1 MKQQQPVKSNLH
13 KATQITAGLILALSA
28 SSSFAADRVVK
39 CQIDSSGSPSFKGK
53 CLFMPEKGGSFSLQS
68 VNRDRPIMEGLI
80 DVNVQIIEKGVAEVR
95 GLTTEGSNSRWG
107 EARRSDKDKACWVG
121 SDFRI
126 CAW

>member
-1 MKQQQPVKSNLH
+1 MKQQQPVKSTLH
-13 KATQITAGLILALSA
+13 RATQITACLILTLSA

-107 EARRSDKDKACWVG
+107 EARRSDKDRACWVG
-121 SDFRI
+121 NGFRV

>member
-1 MKQQQPVKSNLH
+1 MKQQQALKSKLH
-13 KATQITAGLILALSA
+13 RATQITAGLILALSA
-28 SSSFAADRVVK
+28 SSSFATDRVVK

-53 CLFMPEKGGSFSLQS
+53 CLFMPEKGGSFSLSNVKGVKPLTENVTNVS
-68 VNRDRPIMEGLI
+68 VS
-80 DVNVQIIEKGVAEVR
+80 IIEKGVAEVR
-95 GLTTEGSNSRWG
+95 GLTTDGGNSRWG

>member
-1 MKQQQPVKSNLH
+1 MTQQQPVKSNLH

-53 CLFMPEKGGSFSLQS
+53 CLFMPEKGGSFSLQN
-68 VNRDRPIMEGLI
+68 VNPDKQIMEGLL

-95 GLTTEGSNSRWG
+95 SVTVNGVNSRWG
-107 EARRSDKDKACWVG
+107 EARRSDKDKACWIG
-121 SDFRI
+121 NGFRI